1 MNFLKTFMLLSA
13 TLSASLTHA
22 FTVSFYK
29 SPYCAG
35 ESVNSYTGD
44 LSNTSCRQDF
54 VGEAGGAVVTKTG
67 TLDDGA
73 ALAFYSTDDCDPDH
87 LLSEADAGCISLS
100 DFESDF
106 RSFNVVGGVSQKR
119 MKMRSAPDTQS
130 LHPLDPVNDHL
141 YERMYGEK
149 LEASSDPGT
158 LANAR
163 VREHGEVSDYLGQ
176 MYKWHQV
183 AEGAWRGINVE
194 EWDDDKHAINNTK
207 LKDTHCLIRNNSS
220 IQDARRLDSRKLS
233 LTNFP
238 NLEERDVLYGVR
250 NFVRSCALT
259 VLAGTQYTVS
269 AVVSAFASKALQVSG
284 TNNLWKFIN
293 QPLSSIRVSQCSSS
307 KSDAETIASILK
319 DFAESLSD
327 RAFQAT
333 MEYNGVTGVISV
345 GAAPT
350 GQSGDR
356 VTCGAVFD

>member
-1 MNFLKTFMLLSA
+1 MKTFLLLSV
-13 TLSASLTHA
+13 TLVTHA
-22 FTVSFYK
+22 FTVNFYK
-29 SPYCAG
+29 SPNCAG
-35 ESVNSYTGD
+35 EFLNSYTGD
-44 LSNTSCRQDF
+44 LSNTSCRQD

-67 TLDDGA
+67 PLDDGA
-73 ALAFYSTDDCDPDH
+73 AVAFYSTDDCDPDH
-87 LLSEADAGCISLS
+87 LLSQADAGCISVT

-106 RSFNVVGGVSQKR
+106 RSFNVVGGVNQKG

-130 LHPLDPVNDHL
+130 PHPSDPVDDHL
-141 YERMYGEK
+141 YERMDGEK
-149 LEASSDPGT
+149 LEARSDPGT

-163 VREHGEVSDYLGQ
+163 VRQHGEVSEYLGQ

-194 EWDDDKHAINNTK
+194 DWDDDKHVINNTK
-207 LKDTHCLIRNNSS
+207 LKDTHCLIRNNSPN
-220 IQDARRLDSRKLS
+220 QDARRSDSKKLS
-233 LTNFP
+233 LTNSH
-238 NLEERDVLYGVR
+238 NLEERDFLYGAC

-269 AVVSAFASKALQVSG
+269 AVVSAFVSKALQVSG
-284 TNNLWKFIN
+284 IINLWELLN
-293 QPLSSIRVSQCSSS
+293 QPSSSIRVSQCSSS

-319 DFAESLSD
+319 DFAESISD

-350 GQSGDR
+350 GQRGDG
-356 VTCGAVFD
+356 VTCGAIFD